1 LIAMQYRKFAVLG
14 ALAALSA
21 VSGYFS
27 VAQQANSPASA
38 TSPGAQA
45 DRTVQPSLAPFRLT
59 STTREVVV
67 EVVARDQHNR
77 PVSDLAEGEFQIFEV
92 GKRSKKSPQTI
103 LALHVVDP
111 AAAKNLPG
119 TPSAGFHVTAGGG
132 CAIATTFHY
141 EIVFPASSDSGYH
154 EILVSTTRPHV
165 TLSFRHRYY
174 VGETV
179 APNTPR
185 PRTNTSAVDA
195 ALRQAACFDSTTPSS
210 ITLLAHLVQTA
221 STDTARYSLLIQADS
236 LGFIAVSDQT
246 RRVQLDYGVCT
257 FDSSGLALKY
267 LHTTVERV
275 LSAEEYERA
284 QEHGLPN
291 LLEIPETGAPAFAR
305 FVVRDR
311 ATGNLGSIDV
321 VNPLPKPVEAVS
333 QRHAKIPLGS
343 IRAFGSVVPSPA
355 SFCGDVYELPEAT
368 SGLPDFW
375 NMDPIGSLYVSSLN
389 VPNQDITETTGI
401 PGVTSRVD
409 WFGID
414 YHGEFR
420 IATPGEY
427 EFKLSSDDG
436 AELYI
441 DDDLVIDLDGAHPI
455 LTKRGRIRL
464 SAGRHIIHV
473 AYFQGPPVSLALV
486 LEIKPP
492 AANKFKVLDL
502 RDFTPSGENKGQ

>member
-14 ALAALSA
+14 TLAALSA
-21 VSGYFS
+21 VSGYFA
-27 VAQQANSPASA
+27 VAQQANSPVSA
-38 TSPGAQA
+38 TSPVAQV

-111 AAAKNLPG
+111 TAAKNLPG

-141 EIVFPASSDSGYH
+141 ELDFPASSDSGYH
-154 EILVSTTRPHV
+154 EIIVTTSRPHV

-179 APNTPR
+179 APDAPR

-195 ALRQAACFDSTTPSS
+195 VLRQAACFGSATPSS
-210 ITLLAHLVQTA
+210 ISLLAHLVLTGNA
-221 STDTARYSLLIQADS
+221 DAARYSLLIQADS

-257 FDSSGLALKY
+257 FDSSGMALKY

-275 LSAEEYERA
+275 LTAEEYERA

-291 LLEIPETGAPAFAR
+291 LLEMPETGAPAFAR

-311 ATGNLGSIDV
+311 ATGNSGSIDV
-321 VNPLPKPVEAVS
+321 VNPLSQPVEAVS
-333 QRHAKIPLGS
+333 QRHVKVPLGS

-355 SFCGDVYELPEAT
+355 SFCGDVYELSEAT

-414 YHGEFR
+414 YHGEFQ
-420 IATPGEY
+420 IATLGEY

-436 AELYI
+436 AKLYI
-441 DDDLVIDLDGAHPI
+441 DDDLVIDTDGAHPI
-455 LTKRGRIRL
+455 LTKRGRITL
-464 SAGRHIIHV
+464 STGRHTIHV

-486 LEIKPP
+486 LEVKPP
-492 AANKFKVLDL
+492 AAKKFKVLDL
-502 RDFTPSGENKGQ
+502 RDFNQPFEEN

>member
-1 LIAMQYRKFAVLG
+1 VLQCRNFAVLG
-14 ALAALSA
+14 ALAVLSA
-21 VSGYFS
+21 VSGYLA
-27 VAQQANSPASA
+27 VAQPVASPR
-38 TSPGAQA
+38 AQA
-45 DRTVQPSLAPFRLT
+45 DRSAQPGLAPFRLT
-59 STTREVVV
+59 SITREVVV

-77 PVSDLAEGEFQIFEV
+77 PVSDLAESEFQIFEV

-111 AAAKNLPG
+111 TAAKNLAG

-132 CAIATTFHY
+132 CAVATTFHY
-141 EIVFPASSDSGYH
+141 ELVLPASSDSGYH
-154 EILVSTTRPHV
+154 EILITTSRPHV

-179 APNTPR
+179 APDAPR
-185 PRTNTSAVDA
+185 PRMNTSAVDA
-195 ALRQAACFDSTTPSS
+195 ALRQAACFGSATPSS
-210 ITLLAHLVQTA
+210 ITLLAHLVQTG

-291 LLEIPETGAPAFAR
+291 LLEMPETGAPAFAR

-321 VNPLPKPVEAVS
+321 VNPLSAPVEAAN
-333 QRHAKIPLGS
+333 QRHAKVPLGS

-355 SFCGDVYELPEAT
+355 SFCGDVYELPKAT

-414 YHGEFR
+414 YHGDFW

-427 EFKLSSDDG
+427 EFKMSSDDG

-441 DDDLVIDLDGAHPI
+441 NDDLVIDTDGVHPI
-455 LTKRGRIRL
+455 VTKKGRITL
-464 SAGRHIIHV
+464 SAGRHTIHV
-473 AYFQGPPVSLALV
+473 AYFQGPPLSLALI
-486 LEIKPP
+486 LEVKPP
-492 AANKFKVLDL
+492 AAKKFQVLDL
-502 RDFTPSGENKGQ
+502 KDFNQPAEKH